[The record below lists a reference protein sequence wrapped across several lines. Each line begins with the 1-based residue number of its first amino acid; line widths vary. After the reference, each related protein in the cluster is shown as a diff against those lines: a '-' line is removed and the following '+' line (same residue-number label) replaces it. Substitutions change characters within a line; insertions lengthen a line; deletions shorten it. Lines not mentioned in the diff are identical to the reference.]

1 MGMGVGTEAPARHKN
16 QEVERM
22 RFAGIDIGAERHVIA
37 VVNECGEVLRKPVA
51 LEKTPAATGGSASCS
66 GRLTTV

>member
-1 MGMGVGTEAPARHKN
+1 MGVGTEAPARHKN

-22 RFAGIDIGAERHVIA
+22 RFAGIDIGAERHVVA
-37 VVNECGEVLRKPVA
+37 VVNESGEVLRKPVA
-51 LEKTPAATGGSASCS
+51 FGEDAGGYRRLRELL